1 MKIEELR
8 KLPNFDET
16 WSASDPYPTN
26 PFTVVRPSELRKL
39 AKARDTE
46 SKEKL
51 LTNLDEALI

>member
-26 PFTVVRPSELRKL
+26 PFTVVRPAELRKL
-39 AKARDTE
+39 AKMHETE
-46 SKEKL
+46 TKEKM

>member
-16 WSASDPYPTN
+16 WRASDPYPTN
-26 PFTVVRPSELRKL
+26 PFTVVRPTELKKL
-39 AKARDTE
+39 AKMHETE
-46 SKEKL
+46 TKETM